1 MTTPSPVP
9 GQNPTYEDFA
19 RCVHCGI
26 CLNACPTYRLWNLE
40 ADSPRGRIHQMIHVA
55 QTDLANI
62 GNEPHPQAQS
72 GSANSAPSVVNSR
85 PQITKSFVEHID
97 KCLDCRACETACPSA
112 VEYGKLVEHARAL
125 IERDY
130 KRPLFTRIAPS
141 LAFRKL
147 LPSPERIATPAR
159 LI

>member
-1 MTTPSPVP
+1 MTTAAPVP

-62 GNEPHPQAQS
+62 GYEHPQPEPTVPPRS
-72 GSANSAPSVVNSR
+72 
-85 PQITKSFVEHID
+85 PQWKGNY
-97 KCLDCRACETACPSA
+97 R
-112 VEYGKLVEHARAL
+112 
-125 IERDY
+125 
-130 KRPLFTRIAPS
+130 
-141 LAFRKL
+141 
-147 LPSPERIATPAR
+147 
-159 LI
+159 